1 MVFLFII
8 LLILLAIFTI
18 KIRLQVRNLDYTSI
32 KINER
37 NLNKD
42 YKFIITIYVFYII
55 PIFKLKINS
64 SKLMNNQKL
73 REKIKLEEIKILK
86 DKSNFD
92 LKIFKSLRNLKV
104 DIKDINLKIKISTE
118 NAAATAIIIPIL
130 STIIAI
136 FLRNKIRRY
145 KNQQFIIEPVYLN
158 KNMIKIFLEGIF
170 EIKMI
175 HIINTICIVNK
186 ERKSDKYER
195 TSNRGTY
202 DYSYE

>member
-118 NAAATAIIIPIL
+118 NAAATAIIIQIL